1 MPVYL
6 LGTLDTKG
14 HEIAFVRDLLHEYG
28 AKTCVVDTGC
38 LGSPLITAD
47 VTREQVF
54 EAAGVSL
61 EMLREKN
68 DRGQAVTQA
77 ALGAASIVSAAQAR
91 GEVDG
96 LLALGGSAGTTIG
109 TSAMRALPLGIPK
122 LMVSTLASGQT
133 RPYVGGKDI
142 LMLNSVVDIAGI
154 NRISRLVLGEAARA
168 MAGMVLLNGG
178 FSGPLAPR
186 LGGERARVRGADEPA
201 ISKCG
206 TLTEEVSFAE
216 QQTHSNKAP
225 LTLTLSPEDGGEGT
239 RADKSPFTDKP
250 LVAATMFGV
259 TTPCVEHARKIL
271 EAAGYEVL
279 VFHATG
285 NGGEAMEG
293 LIADGLIA
301 GVLDITTTELADE
314 LVGGTLTAGSTRLT
328 AAGKRG
334 VPQVISV
341 GALDMVNFG
350 PIQPTT
356 GLPETA
362 PEKFRDRKYYRHNPT
377 VTLMRTT
384 SDENRQLG
392 EEIGRKA
399 AAATG
404 PTSILIPLRGVSAI
418 DQTGKPFDDPMA
430 RQALFDAIRTTHGS
444 AELIELDNHI
454 NDTAFAEAAAR
465 KLLELMTRK

>member
-28 AKTCVVDTGC
+28 VATRIVDAGC
-38 LGSPLITAD
+38 LGSPIITAD
-47 VTREQVF
+47 VSRDQVF
-54 EAAGVSL
+54 TAAGVSL
-61 EMLREKN
+61 SILRDKN
-68 DRGQAVTQA
+68 DRGQAVTA
-77 ALGAASIVSAAQAR
+77 AAAGAANIVAAAYAR
-91 GEVDG
+91 GDVEGV
-96 LLALGGSAGTTIG
+96 LALGGSAGTTIG
-109 TSAMRALPLGIPK
+109 TSAMRALPLGLPK

-133 RPYVGGKDI
+133 RHYVGGKDI

-168 MAGMVLLNGG
+168 MAGMVTLNRKKG
-178 FSGPLAPR
+178 SDPLA
-186 LGGERARVRGADEPA
+186 LKG
-201 ISKCG
+201 S
-206 TLTEEVSFAE
+206 
-216 QQTHSNKAP
+216 AP
-225 LTLTLSPEDGGEGT
+225 FLET
-239 RADKSPFTDKP
+239 TDKP
-250 LVAATMFGV
+250 LIAATMFGV

-314 LVGGTLTAGSTRLT
+314 LVGGILTAGPTRLT

-350 PIQPTT
+350 PITPTT
-356 GLPETA
+356 GLPA
-362 PEKFRDRKYYRHNPT
+362 NLPEEYRDRKFYHHNPT

-384 SDENRQLG
+384 PDENRQLG

-404 PTSILIPLRGVSAI
+404 PTAIMLPLQGVSAI
-418 DQTGKPFDDPMA
+418 DRTGQAFDDPTA
-430 RQALFDAIRTTHGS
+430 RKALFDAIRTTHGQ
-444 AELIELDNHI
+444 AELIELNNHV
-454 NDTAFAEAAAR
+454 NDIAFAEAAAR
-465 KLLELMTRK
+465 KLLELMVQR

>member
-14 HEIAFVRDLLHEYG
+14 QEFAFVRDLLHEYG
-28 AKTCVVDTGC
+28 VTTRTVDAGC
-38 LGSPLITAD
+38 LGSPTIDADITRD
-47 VTREQVF
+47 QVF
-54 EAAGVSL
+54 ESAGVSL
-61 EMLREKN
+61 ATLREKN
-68 DRGQAVTQA
+68 DRGQAVTA
-77 ALGAASIVSAAQAR
+77 AATGATNLIAAAYAR
-91 GEVDG
+91 GDVEG

-109 TSAMRALPLGIPK
+109 TSAMRGLPLGLPK

-142 LMLNSVVDIAGI
+142 LMLNAVVDIAGI
-154 NRISRLVLGEAARA
+154 NRISRLVLSEAARA
-168 MAGMVLLNGG
+168 MAGMVTLGLKNGAG
-178 FSGPLAPR
+178 REKGSDPLA
-186 LGGERARVRGADEPA
+186 LEGADPFSRPDVEGPA
-201 ISKCG
+201 A
-206 TLTEEVSFAE
+206 VSD
-216 QQTHSNKAP
+216 P
-225 LTLTLSPEDGGEGT
+225 
-239 RADKSPFTDKP
+239 TDKP
-250 LVAATMFGV
+250 LIAATMFGV

-314 LVGGTLTAGSTRLT
+314 LVGGILTAGPTRLT

-350 PIQPTT
+350 PAATV
-356 GLPETA
+356 PERF
-362 PEKFRDRKYYRHNPT
+362 KDRKFYQHNPT

-384 SDENRQLG
+384 VEENRKLG
-392 EEIGRKA
+392 EEIGCKA

-404 PTSILIPLRGVSAI
+404 PTCIMVPLKGVSAI
-418 DQTGKPFDDPMA
+418 DQPGKAFDDPAA
-430 RQALFDAIRTTHGS
+430 REALFDGIRATHGS
-444 AELIELDNHI
+444 VELIELDHQI
-454 NDTAFAEAAAR
+454 NDVEFAEAAAE
-465 KLLELMTRK
+465 KLLALLRQE